1 MGPLRSTGIPVG
13 LTDSLHSSNMAD
25 QRRSRLKL
33 GLMRA
38 AARRRRADDAS
49 VVLSDGEILSAT
61 AAAAIEFTSER
72 PGLSEPQKDRVAEII
87 AVLDKLTEPERDLI
101 KAVVTDG
108 QSEWRHMTA
117 NMPSDTQPDDVARAS
132 LYYSIEAGE
141 TERRRSRRFQFL
153 VIVGGALSFLATWAL
168 QIYVLLQLSSR

>member
-1 MGPLRSTGIPVG
+1 MRPLRSTGIPVG
-13 LTDSLHSSNMAD
+13 LTDSLHSSNMVD

-101 KAVVTDG
+101 KAMVTDG
-108 QSEWRHMTA
+108 QSEWPQMTA
-117 NMPSDTQPDDVARAS
+117 NMPIDTQPDDVARAS